1 MNDDY
6 ESKQGTGTRY
16 LLAFR
21 LHSRAYACDVGDPAD
36 DMGAQRSVIA
46 SPFAVAIDFVAR
58 RRQLCNREWRELR
71 KIRI

>member
-1 MNDDY
+1 MAPR
-6 ESKQGTGTRY
+6 SPAGLTRK
-16 LLAFR
+16 LTNEPPW
-21 LHSRAYACDVGDPAD
+21 RAYVCDVGDPAD